1 MVILASVTQALTG
14 LQWAVAA
21 ALVLLGAV
29 TLRDWTRQRDS
40 SRLWL
45 AVAVGSLAIL
55 GVLGRVTG
63 VSGTPGVVLTG
74 IEIALFMASAL
85 AFVIFRDSLI
95 PARPHTVVILAA
107 LTAAISVA
115 AFGVSIGDSNSGQP
129 DLAVQG
135 VALVIDVALLLT
147 WSALVGTSIAQL
159 ARASNSLPSVQRA
172 RLRALTGGFAG
183 IVLAIVALALAA
195 GAGQNT
201 GFELGIEAL
210 VLFSMPLLAA
220 ALSPPGWLRRV
231 WREREETEF
240 RAAIN
245 DLLLYS
251 PDAATLA
258 RRGLEWAS
266 RLLGGGGAVITLD
279 SRLMGSEGLDAA
291 EAAGLVS
298 EVDEVIHLNQRSFTS
313 SQGPT
318 ALVPLHSRAGDG
330 YIAVVAGPFTPLF
343 GDEELSRLGQYGV
356 AITVALDR
364 VHLVEGMR
372 RNAELL
378 DLAYDAVFS
387 WDFKTRAIQYWN
399 RAATELYGYTAE
411 EIAGRDSQVTL
422 HTVYPVPLEG
432 ITASLREYGHW
443 EGELVQRTRDG
454 RTIPISARWALQRDE
469 AGDPLSV
476 LEINRDIS
484 AEKRA
489 ADELR
494 RARDV
499 AEQASNAK
507 SEYLSRMSHEL
518 RTPLAAMLGFSDL
531 LEMREPR
538 SDQAQAIDA
547 IQRAGSHLLSLV
559 NDVLDIARIESGRE
573 SLSLQPVDVRAALEE
588 CVGLVAQSA
597 EERAIEVAVRA
608 DAADG
613 MFVSADRQRLNQ
625 VLLNLLSN
633 AIKYGDA
640 GGHVFLSAA
649 PTDGDVVIEVTDDGP
664 GLSEGEQRLLFQPFE
679 RLGAER
685 SHVQGTG
692 LGLALCRQLT
702 TAMGGT
708 IALRS
713 VKGEG
718 ATFSVRL
725 QQATSTDGTALVRAS
740 APPVLRHIATDATVL
755 YVEDNLAT
763 VALVESIFALRPN
776 VRLLT
781 AMQGGMAVE
790 LAREHRPDLVI
801 LDLHLPDINGEEV
814 IKHLRLDPRTAD
826 VPVVIY
832 SADATERQVDR
843 LLAAGAEAYLTKPAR
858 VAQFLGLIDRILGRS
873 ADAAAEARLRR

>member
-1 MVILASVTQALTG
+1 VTQALTG

-21 ALVLLGAV
+21 ALVLLGVV
-29 TLRDWTRQRDS
+29 TLRDWSRHRDS

-45 AVAVGSLAIL
+45 AVAVGAL
-55 GVLGRVTG
+55 GGVGLLGQITG
-63 VSGTPGVVLTG
+63 VIGTPGVVLTG
-74 IEIALFMASAL
+74 IEIALFMASAF
-85 AFVIFRDSLI
+85 AFVLFRDSLV
-95 PARPHTVVILAA
+95 PSRPHIVATLAA
-107 LTAAISVA
+107 LTAAVSVA
-115 AFGVSIGDSNSGQP
+115 TFGVSIDTSYNGQQNV
-129 DLAVQG
+129 AVTG
-135 VALVIDVALLLT
+135 AALVVYVALLLT
-147 WSALVGTSIAQL
+147 WSALVGTSIFML
-159 ARASNSLPSVQRA
+159 ARASGSLPSVQRA
-172 RLRALTGGFAG
+172 RLRALTAGFAG
-183 IVLAIVALALAA
+183 IVLAVVALALAV
-195 GAGQNT
+195 GASPNQGLEV
-201 GFELGIEAL
+201 GLEAL
-210 VLFSMPLLAA
+210 VLLCMPLLAA
-220 ALSPPGWLRRV
+220 AFSPPAWLRRV
-231 WREREETEF
+231 WREHEEMEF
-240 RAAIN
+240 RAAVN
-245 DLLLYS
+245 DLLLFS
-251 PDAATLA
+251 ADADTLA
-258 RRGLEWAS
+258 RRGTEWAS
-266 RLLGGGGAVITLD
+266 RLLGGGGALITLD
-279 SRLMGSEGLDAA
+279 SRLMGTEGLDDAA
-291 EAAGLVS
+291 AAQLSS
-298 EVDEVIHLNQRSFTS
+298 EVDDVVHLNKRSFTS

-318 ALVPLHSRAGDG
+318 AVVPLQSRAGDG

-356 AITVALDR
+356 ALTVALDR

-387 WDFKTRAIQYWN
+387 WDFKTRGIQYWN
-399 RAATELYGYTAE
+399 KAATQLYGYSGTEA
-411 EIAGRDSQVTL
+411 AGRDPQILL
-422 HTVYPVPLEG
+422 HIVYPVPLDG
-432 ITASLREYGHW
+432 IIASLSEYDHW
-443 EGELVQRTRDG
+443 EGELALQTRDG
-454 RTIPISARWALQRDE
+454 RTIPISARWALQRDA

-489 ADELR
+489 ADDLR

-573 SLSLQPVDVRAALEE
+573 SLSLQPVDVHAALQE
-588 CVGLVAQSA
+588 CVGLVAPAA
-597 EERAIEVAVRA
+597 EERGIEVSVRA
-608 DAADG
+608 EVGDG
-613 MFVSADRQRLNQ
+613 VFVSADRQRLNQ

-640 GGHVFLSAA
+640 DGHVSVGAGA
-649 PTDGDVVIEVTDDGP
+649 TDQDVMIEVTDDGP
-664 GLSEGEQRLLFQPFE
+664 GLTEADQRLLFQPFE

-692 LGLALCRQLT
+692 LGLALCRQLI

-708 IALRS
+708 IALHS

-718 ATFSVRL
+718 ATFTVRL
-725 QQATSTDGTALVRAS
+725 QRATSTDAAALVRAS
-740 APPVLRHIATDATVL
+740 APAVLRHVAAECTVL

-790 LAREHRPDLVI
+790 LAREHHLDLVI

-814 IKHLRLDPRTAD
+814 IQRLRHDPRTAE

-858 VAQFLGLIDRILGRS
+858 VAEFLGLLDRILGRS
-873 ADAAAEARLRR
+873 AQAAEEAHLQR

>member
-1 MVILASVTQALTG
+1 VTQALTG

-21 ALVLLGAV
+21 ALLLLGVV
-29 TLRDWTRQRDS
+29 TVRDWTRHRDS

-45 AVAVGSLAIL
+45 AVAVGAL
-55 GVLGRVTG
+55 GVLGLLGRITG
-63 VSGTPGVVLTG
+63 VIGTPGVVLTG
-74 IEIALFMASAL
+74 IEIGLFMASAF
-85 AFVIFRDSLI
+85 AFVLFRDSLM
-95 PARPHTVVILAA
+95 PSRPHIVATLAA
-107 LTAAISVA
+107 LTAAVSVA
-115 AFGVSIGDSNSGQP
+115 TFGVSIDSSLNGEQNA
-129 DLAVQG
+129 AVTG
-135 VALVIDVALLLT
+135 AALVVYVALLLT
-147 WSALVGTSIAQL
+147 WSALVGTSMFML
-159 ARASNSLPSVQRA
+159 SRGSGSLPSVQRA
-172 RLRALTGGFAG
+172 RLRALTAGFAG
-183 IVLAIVALALAA
+183 IVLAVLALAL
-195 GAGQNT
+195 GASASPNQGL
-201 GFELGIEAL
+201 EIGIEAL
-210 VLFSMPLLAA
+210 VLLCMPLLAA
-220 ALSPPGWLRRV
+220 AFLPPAWLRRV

-240 RAAIN
+240 RAAVN
-245 DLLLYS
+245 DLLLFS

-258 RRGLEWAS
+258 RRGVEWAS
-266 RLLGGGGAVITLD
+266 RLLGGGGAVIALD
-279 SRLMGSEGLDAA
+279 SRLMGTEGLDDA
-291 EAAGLVS
+291 AAGQLSS
-298 EVDEVIHLNQRSFTS
+298 EVDKVVHLNKRSFTS

-318 ALVPLHSRAGDG
+318 AVVPLQSRAGNG

-343 GDEELSRLGQYGV
+343 GEEELSRLGQYGV
-356 AITVALDR
+356 ALTVALDR
-364 VHLVEGMR
+364 AHLVEGMR

-378 DLAYDAVFS
+378 DLASDAVFS

-399 RAATELYGYTAE
+399 KAATQLYGYSAAE
-411 EIAGRDSQVTL
+411 AAGRDPQVLL
-422 HTVYPVPLEG
+422 HSVFPVPLDG
-432 ITASLREYGHW
+432 IIASLSEYDHW
-443 EGELVQRTRDG
+443 EGELVLQTRDG
-454 RTIPISARWALQRDE
+454 RTIPISARWALQRDA
-469 AGDPLSV
+469 AGEPLSV

-489 ADELR
+489 ADDLR

-573 SLSLQPVDVRAALEE
+573 SLSLQPVDVHAALQE
-588 CVGLVAQSA
+588 CVGLVAPAA
-597 EERAIEVAVRA
+597 EERGIELSVRA
-608 DAADG
+608 EVGDG
-613 MFVSADRQRLNQ
+613 VFVSADRQRLNQ

-640 GGHVFLSAA
+640 DGHVSVGAA
-649 PTDGDVVIEVTDDGP
+649 ATDQDVMIEVTDDGP
-664 GLSEGEQRLLFQPFE
+664 GLTDTEQRLLFQPFE

-702 TAMGGT
+702 TAMGGA
-708 IALRS
+708 IDLHS

-718 ATFSVRL
+718 ATFTIRL
-725 QQATSTDGTALVRAS
+725 QRATSTDAAALVRAS
-740 APPVLRHIATDATVL
+740 APAVLRHVAAEATVL

-790 LAREHRPDLVI
+790 LAREHRLDLVI

-814 IKHLRLDPRTAD
+814 IKRLRHDPRTAEI
-826 VPVVIY
+826 PVVIY

-858 VAQFLGLIDRILGRS
+858 VAEFLGLLDRILGRS
-873 ADAAAEARLRR
+873 ARAAEEAHLRR

>member
-1 MVILASVTQALTG
+1 MTQALTG

-21 ALVLLGAV
+21 ALVLLGVV
-29 TLRDWTRQRDS
+29 TLHDWNRHRDS
-40 SRLWL
+40 SRMWL
-45 AVAVGSLAIL
+45 AVAVGALAVD
-55 GVLGRVTG
+55 GVLGRLPGLTG
-63 VSGTPGVVLTG
+63 TVAVVLAG
-74 IEIALFMASAL
+74 IEIALFMAAAF
-85 AFVIFRDSLI
+85 AFVLFRDSLI
-95 PARPHTVVILAA
+95 PSKPYIVATLAA
-107 LTAAISVA
+107 LTTAVSVA
-115 AFGVSIGDSNSGQP
+115 TFGVSIDTTYAGRQNV
-129 DLAVQG
+129 AVTG
-135 VALVIDVALLLT
+135 VALVVFVALLLT
-147 WSALVGTSIAQL
+147 WSALVGTSILML
-159 ARASNSLPSVQRA
+159 ARASGSLPSVQRA
-172 RLRALTGGFAG
+172 RLRALTAGFAG
-183 IVLAIVALALAA
+183 IVLAVVALALAA
-195 GAGQNT
+195 GAGPNT
-201 GFELGIEAL
+201 GQELGIEAL
-210 VLFSMPLLAA
+210 VLLSMPLLVAA
-220 ALSPPGWLRRV
+220 FSPPGWLRRV

-240 RAAIN
+240 RAAVH
-245 DLLLYS
+245 DLLLFS

-258 RRGLEWAS
+258 RRGVEWAS

-279 SRLMGSEGLDAA
+279 SRLMGSEGLDDA
-291 EAAGLVS
+291 EAGQLSS
-298 EVDEVIHLNQRSFTS
+298 EVADVIHLNKRAFTS

-318 ALVPLHSRAGDG
+318 AVVPLKSRAGVG

-356 AITVALDR
+356 ALTVALDR

-372 RNAELL
+372 RSAELL

-387 WDFKTRAIQYWN
+387 WDFKTRSIQYWN
-399 RAATELYGYTAE
+399 KAATQLYGYTAAE
-411 EIAGRDSQVTL
+411 AAGKDPQILL
-422 HTVYPVPLEG
+422 HGVFPVPLDG
-432 ITASLREYGHW
+432 IIASLSEYDHW
-443 EGELVQRTRDG
+443 EGELVLQTSDG
-454 RTIPISARWALQRDE
+454 RTLPISARWALQRDA
-469 AGDPLSV
+469 AGEPLSV

-489 ADELR
+489 ADDLR
-494 RARDV
+494 HARDV

-538 SDQAQAIDA
+538 ADQMQAIDA

-573 SLSLQPVDVRAALEE
+573 SLSLQPVDVHAALLE
-588 CVGLVAQSA
+588 CAGLVAPAAA
-597 EERAIEVAVRA
+597 ERGIEISVRG
-608 DAADG
+608 DAGDG
-613 MFVSADRQRLNQ
+613 VFVSADRQRLNQ

-640 GGHVFLSAA
+640 EGHVSLGAA
-649 PTDGDVVIEVTDDGP
+649 ASERDVMIDVTDDGP
-664 GLSEGEQRLLFQPFE
+664 GLTEAEQRLLFQPFE

-708 IALRS
+708 LTLRS
-713 VKGEG
+713 EKGEG
-718 ATFSVRL
+718 ATFTVRL
-725 QQATSTDGTALVRAS
+725 NRASSTDAAALVRAS
-740 APPVLRHIATDATVL
+740 PPAVLRHVVAECTVL

-790 LAREHRPDLVI
+790 LAREYHLDLVI

-814 IKHLRLDPRTAD
+814 IKRLRHEPRTAE

-858 VAQFLGLIDRILGRS
+858 VTEFLGLLDRILGRS
-873 ADAAAEARLRR
+873 AQAATEAQLRR

>member
-1 MVILASVTQALTG
+1 VTQALTG

-29 TLRDWTRQRDS
+29 TLRDWSRHRDS

-45 AVAVGSLAIL
+45 AVAVGALGVV
-55 GVLGRVTG
+55 GVLGRITG
-63 VSGTPGVVLTG
+63 VIGTPAVVLTG
-74 IEIALFMASAL
+74 IENLLFMASAF
-85 AFVIFRDSLI
+85 AFVLFRDSLV
-95 PARPHTVVILAA
+95 PSRPHIVATLAA

-115 AFGVSIGDSNSGQP
+115 TFGVSIDTSYNGQQNV
-129 DLAVQG
+129 AVTG
-135 VALVIDVALLLT
+135 AALVVYVALLLT
-147 WSALVGTSIAQL
+147 WSALVGTSIFML
-159 ARASNSLPSVQRA
+159 ARASGSLPSVQRA
-172 RLRALTGGFAG
+172 RLRALTAGFAG
-183 IVLAIVALALAA
+183 IVLAVVALALAV
-195 GAGQNT
+195 GASPNQGLEV
-201 GFELGIEAL
+201 GLEAL
-210 VLFSMPLLAA
+210 VLLCMPLLAA
-220 ALSPPGWLRRV
+220 AFSPPAWLRRV
-231 WREREETEF
+231 WREHEEMEF
-240 RAAIN
+240 RAAVN
-245 DLLLYS
+245 DLLLFS
-251 PDAATLA
+251 ADADTLA
-258 RRGLEWAS
+258 RRGIEWAS
-266 RLLGGGGAVITLD
+266 RLLGGGGALITLD
-279 SRLMGSEGLDAA
+279 SRLMGTEGLDDAA
-291 EAAGLVS
+291 AAQLS
-298 EVDEVIHLNQRSFTS
+298 REVDDVVHLNKRSFTS

-318 ALVPLHSRAGDG
+318 AVVPLQSRAGDG
-330 YIAVVAGPFTPLF
+330 YIAVVAGRFTPLF

-356 AITVALDR
+356 ALTVALDR

-387 WDFKTRAIQYWN
+387 WDFKTRGIQYWN
-399 RAATELYGYTAE
+399 KAATQLYGYSGTEA
-411 EIAGRDSQVTL
+411 AGRDPQILL
-422 HTVYPVPLEG
+422 HIVYPVPLDG
-432 ITASLREYGHW
+432 IIASLSEYDHW
-443 EGELVQRTRDG
+443 EGELALQTRDG
-454 RTIPISARWALQRDE
+454 RTIPISARWALQRDA

-489 ADELR
+489 ADDLR

-507 SEYLSRMSHEL
+507 SDYLSRMSHEL

-573 SLSLQPVDVRAALEE
+573 SLSLQPVDVHAALQE
-588 CVGLVAQSA
+588 CVGLVAPAA
-597 EERAIEVAVRA
+597 EERGIEVSVRA
-608 DAADG
+608 EVGDG
-613 MFVSADRQRLNQ
+613 VFVSADRQRLNQ

-640 GGHVFLSAA
+640 DGHVSVGAGA
-649 PTDGDVVIEVTDDGP
+649 TDQDVMIEVTDDGP
-664 GLSEGEQRLLFQPFE
+664 GLTEAEQRLLFQPFE

-692 LGLALCRQLT
+692 LGLALCRQLI

-708 IALRS
+708 IALHS

-718 ATFSVRL
+718 ATFTVRL
-725 QQATSTDGTALVRAS
+725 QRATSTDAAALVRAS
-740 APPVLRHIATDATVL
+740 APAVLRHVATECTVL

-763 VALVESIFALRPN
+763 VALVESIFVLRPN

-790 LAREHRPDLVI
+790 LAREHHLDLVI

-814 IKHLRLDPRTAD
+814 IKRLRHDPRTAE

-832 SADATERQVDR
+832 SADATERQMDR

-858 VAQFLGLIDRILGRS
+858 VAEFLGLLDRILGRS
-873 ADAAAEARLRR
+873 AQAAEEAHLQR

>member
-1 MVILASVTQALTG
+1 MNQALTG

-21 ALVLLGAV
+21 GLVLLGV
-29 TLRDWTRQRDS
+29 MTVRDWTRHRDR

-45 AVAVGSLAIL
+45 AVAVGSLGVLGVL

-63 VSGTPGVVLTG
+63 ATGRPAVVLIG
-74 IEIALFMASAL
+74 VQIALFMASAF
-85 AFVIFRDSLI
+85 AFVLFRDTLI
-95 PARPHTVVILAA
+95 PARPHAVATLAA
-107 LTAAISVA
+107 ITAAVSVA
-115 AFGVSIGDSNSGQP
+115 AFAVSLGDVGT
-129 DLAVQG
+129 DHQG
-135 VALVIDVALLLT
+135 IAAKGIALVVDVALLLT
-147 WSALVGTSIAQL
+147 WSALVGTSIFQL
-159 ARASNSLPSVQRA
+159 ARASGSLPSVQRA
-172 RLRALTGGFAG
+172 RLRALTAGFAG
-183 IVLAIVALALAA
+183 IVLAILALAVAA
-195 GAGQNT
+195 GAGSNT
-201 GFELGIEAL
+201 GYELGIEAL
-210 VLFSMPLLAA
+210 VLLSMPFLAA
-220 ALSPPGWLRRV
+220 AFSPPGWLRRV

-258 RRGLEWAS
+258 RRGIEWAS
-266 RLLGGGGAVITLD
+266 RLLGGRGALIALD
-279 SRLMGSEGLDAA
+279 SHLMGTDGLEPDAA
-291 EAAGLVS
+291 AELAS
-298 EVDEVIHLNQRSFTS
+298 EVDDIIHLQPRSFTS
-313 SQGPT
+313 SLGPT
-318 ALVPLHSRAGDG
+318 VLVPLQSRAGDG

-343 GDEELSRLGQYGV
+343 GDEELLRLDQYGV

-364 VHLVEGMR
+364 VSLVEGVR

-387 WDFKTRAIQYWN
+387 WDFNTRGIQYWN
-399 RAATELYGYTAE
+399 KAATHLYGYSAE
-411 EIAGRDSQVTL
+411 EVIGKDPQ
-422 HTVYPVPLEG
+422 PLLQSVNPLPLDA
-432 ITASLREYGHW
+432 ILASLCEYDHW
-443 EGELVQRTRDG
+443 EGELLQVTREG
-454 RTIPISARWALQRDE
+454 RVIPVSARWALRRDA
-469 AGDPLSV
+469 AGEPLSV
-476 LEINRDIS
+476 LEVNRDIS

-538 SDQAQAIDA
+538 SDQLQAIDA

-573 SLSLQPVDVRAALEE
+573 SMSLQPVDVHSALVE
-588 CVGLVAQSA
+588 CAGLVALAA
-597 EERAIEVAVRA
+597 EERGIELSVRA
-608 DAADG
+608 DSADG
-613 MFVSADRQRLNQ
+613 VFVSADRQRLNQ
-625 VLLNLLSN
+625 ILLNLLSN
-633 AIKYGDA
+633 AIKYGNA
-640 GGHVFLSAA
+640 GGHVSLGAA
-649 PTDGDVVIEVTDDGP
+649 PADLDVVIEVTDDGP
-664 GLSEGEQRLLFQPFE
+664 GLNPVEQRLLFQPFE

-702 TAMGGT
+702 NAMGGT
-708 IALRS
+708 IELRS
-713 VKGEG
+713 AKGEG

-725 QQATSTDGTALVRAS
+725 RRATSTDPAALVRA
-740 APPVLRHIATDATVL
+740 ATPAVLRGVVAEATVL

-781 AMQGGMAVE
+781 AMQGGMAIE
-790 LAREHRPDLVI
+790 LAREQHLDLVV

-814 IKHLRLDPRTAD
+814 IKRLRAEPRTAD
-826 VPVVIY
+826 VPIVIY
-832 SADATERQVDR
+832 SADATERQIDR

-858 VAQFLGLIDRILGRS
+858 VTEFLSLLDRILARS
-873 ADAAAEARLRR
+873 ANDAVEAGLQR

>member
-1 MVILASVTQALTG
+1 VIQALTA

-21 ALVLLGAV
+21 ALVLLGVV
-29 TLRDWTRQRDS
+29 TVHDWARHRDR

-45 AVAVGSLAIL
+45 AVAVASLAVL
-55 GVLGRVTG
+55 GVLGRVSGVTG
-63 VSGTPGVVLTG
+63 TASIVLTG
-74 IEIALFMASAL
+74 ADIALFMASAF
-85 AFVIFRDSLI
+85 AFVLFRDSLI
-95 PARPHTVVILAA
+95 PARPHAVAILAA
-107 LTAAISVA
+107 IIAAVSVA
-115 AFGVSIGDSNSGQP
+115 AFAVSLGDASTGQP
-129 DLAVQG
+129 GLAVKG
-135 VALVIDVALLLT
+135 VALAIDVALLVT
-147 WSALVGTSIAQL
+147 WSALVGTSIFQL
-159 ARASNSLPSVQRA
+159 GRASGSLPSVQRA

-183 IVLAIVALALAA
+183 IVIAVLALALAA

-201 GFELGIEAL
+201 GYELGIEAL
-210 VLFSMPLLAA
+210 VLLSMPLLAA
-220 ALSPPGWLRRV
+220 AFSPPGWLRRA
-231 WREREETEF
+231 WRESEEAEF
-240 RAAIN
+240 RAAIR

-251 PDAATLA
+251 PDIATLA
-258 RRGLEWAS
+258 RRGIEWAS
-266 RLLGGGGAVITLD
+266 RLLGGGGALITLD
-279 SRLMGSEGLDAA
+279 SQLLGSEGLQPAQAA
-291 EAAGLVS
+291 DLSG
-298 EVDEVIHLNQRSFTS
+298 EVGAVIHKQRRSFSTS
-313 SQGPT
+313 LGPT
-318 ALVPLHSRAGDG
+318 AVVPLHSRAGDG
-330 YIAVVAGPFTPLF
+330 FIAVVGGPFTPLF
-343 GDEELSRLGQYGV
+343 GDEELARLDQYGV

-364 VHLVEGMR
+364 VKLVEGMR

-387 WDFKTRAIQYWN
+387 WDFKERAIQYWN
-399 RAATELYGYTAE
+399 NAATQLYGYTADE
-411 EIAGRDSQVTL
+411 VAGKDAMVML
-422 HTVYPVPLEG
+422 HTTFPTPLDG
-432 ITASLREYGHW
+432 IIASLREHDHW

-454 RTIPISARWALQRDE
+454 RVIPISARWALQRDA
-469 AGDPLSV
+469 AGEPLSV

-538 SDQAQAIDA
+538 SDQVQAIDA

-573 SLSLQPVDVRAALEE
+573 SLSLQPVNVQTALEE
-588 CVGLVAQSA
+588 CAGLVGQAA
-597 EERAIEVAVRA
+597 EERNIELSVHAEP
-608 DAADG
+608 ADG

-640 GGHVFLSAA
+640 GGQVSLGAHPVG
-649 PTDGDVVIEVTDDGP
+649 DDVVIEVTDDGP
-664 GLSEGEQRLLFQPFE
+664 GLTEAEQRLLFQPFE

-702 TAMGGT
+702 SAMGGT
-708 IALRS
+708 IELRS

-725 QQATSTDGTALVRAS
+725 RRATSTDAAALVRAS
-740 APPVLRHIATDATVL
+740 APAVLRDVVAEATVL

-763 VALVESIFALRPN
+763 VALVESIFALRPTI
-776 VRLLT
+776 RLLT

-790 LAREHRPDLVI
+790 LAREQHLDLVI

-814 IKHLRLDPRTAD
+814 IRRLRAQPRTAG
-826 VPVVIY
+826 VPIVIY

-858 VAQFLGLIDRILGRS
+858 VTEFLALLDRTLARS
-873 ADAAAEARLRR
+873 APDPMQAGLQG